1 MGRFALLR
9 EKKRGFILLVS
20 IGFAVLLGMGSLMAV
35 GNTISE
41 VQSAGQLL
49 RDRRTFFRADGSA
62 SLCLR
67 ELRNRVQRDLVARL
81 RTLTSLSDIG
91 TLVTTNDPAALLS
104 TYAYQSGTSYGA
116 AFTHTSATQAT
127 LAGAY
132 APAGVPGPYGCTVSV
147 FSRQAPINV
156 GTSFS
161 PVYIFRYRYAITG
174 TAAEG
179 SLSRQVSLQ
188 GAFAVHV
195 QYDNFARYAL
205 FTNQQQNAAGE
216 RVWFTNRTNFT
227 GPVHTNGQFNFALNP
242 GASFTGKVTSVSG
255 TGRYYN
261 GGSGSGLQL
270 NADRNGDTDVPTF
283 AEGFD
288 RGVDAIA
295 MPATT
300 TADRQREAALGL
312 SQGAST
318 AGYGAGVHLG
328 GSGGAMTGG
337 IYVNGNASISL
348 AAGANGPTY
357 TIVQGGTTTTVS
369 VNGASNRTTIK
380 VGSGS
385 PTGYD
390 GVPNGMLFVDG
401 QVSSLSGTVEQNSQ
415 VTVAATGDVK
425 ITNNITYQN
434 YTAGTTPSAEGTM
447 NLMGIMSW
455 TGNVRVT
462 DAAPNNINVHATV
475 MTPNGEFRVD
485 GHDSGSPR
493 GTATILGGVIENTYG
508 AFGTFSGDNP
518 QTGYGRNFVYDTR
531 MGRGIAPPFFP
542 TIGAVTSTLAG
553 INDRPNWQQ
562 TN

>member
-1 MGRFALLR
+1 MGRLALLYK
-9 EKKRGFILLVS
+9 KKRGFILFVS
-20 IGFAVLLGMGSLMAV
+20 IGFAVLLGMGSLVAV

-41 VQSAGQLL
+41 IQSAGQLL

-81 RTLTSLSDIG
+81 RTLSNATDIA
-91 TLVTTNDPAALLS
+91 TLVTNNDPAGLLS
-104 TYAYQSGTSYGA
+104 TYAYQSGTSYGS
-116 AFTHTSATQAT
+116 AFTHTSTTEAT
-127 LAGAY
+127 LTGSYSPTGTA
-132 APAGVPGPYGCTVSV
+132 GPYSCTTSV
-147 FSRQAPINV
+147 LSRQAPTNQ
-156 GTSFS
+156 GTAIS
-161 PVYIFRYRYAITG
+161 PVYVFRYRYVIAG
-174 TAAEG
+174 SAAEG
-179 SLSRQVSLQ
+179 SLSRQVNLQ
-188 GAFAVHV
+188 GAFSV
-195 QYDNFARYAL
+195 QIQHDNFARYAL
-205 FTNQQQNAAGE
+205 FTNQQQNSAGD
-216 RVWFTNRTNFT
+216 RVWFTNRTNFS

-261 GGSGSGLQL
+261 GGMGSGLQL
-270 NADRNGDTDVPTF
+270 NADRNGDVDVPTF
-283 AEGFD
+283 GGGFD
-288 RGVDAIA
+288 RGVDSIA

-318 AGYGAGVHLG
+318 SSYGAGVHLG
-328 GSGGAMTGG
+328 TASGAMTGG

-348 AAGANGPTY
+348 SAGGNGPTY
-357 TIVQGGTTTTVS
+357 TIVQGSTTTTIS
-369 VNGASNRTTIK
+369 VNTSSGKTSVK

-385 PTGYD
+385 ATSYD

-401 QVSSLSGTVEQNSQ
+401 QVTSLAGTVEQNTQ

-434 YTAGTTPSAEGTM
+434 YTAGTTPSAEGTS
-447 NLMGIMSW
+447 NLMGVMSW
-455 TGNVRVT
+455 SGDVRIT
-462 DAAPNNINVHATV
+462 SAAPNNVNVHATV
-475 MTPNGEFRVD
+475 MTPNGEFKVD
-485 GHDSGSPR
+485 NHDSGAPR

-508 AFGTFSGDNP
+508 AFGTFSGDTP
-518 QTGYGRNFVYDTR
+518 TTGYGRNFVYDTR

-542 TIGAVTSTLAG
+542 TIGSVTSSLAG